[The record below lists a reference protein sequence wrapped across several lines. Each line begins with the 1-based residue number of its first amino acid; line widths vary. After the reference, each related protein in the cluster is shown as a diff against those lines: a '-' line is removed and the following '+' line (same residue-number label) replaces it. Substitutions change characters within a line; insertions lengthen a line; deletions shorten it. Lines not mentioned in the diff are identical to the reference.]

1 MWTCLNLY
9 KLLVLFDSKSTY
21 RPNILS
27 PWYYFFL
34 RSEIGIFNN
43 FVKTVDLVKN
53 TGTWTRRQSL
63 STGTLHTSSSLIQ
76 WNIEVC
82 FLHYSLLI
90 QSLSCIKCFNWEGL
104 PFWNR
109 EKERTGSTFL
119 NLLQG
124 NSLHLFSSLGISCS
138 ETAIEQVEFSLLPLS
153 SISLIPIHE
162 GDLLLVCSSKC
173 WNSLLKRYLDE
184 LYSVTPYHWQNI
196 LV

>member
-43 FVKTVDLVKN
+43 FVKTVGLVKN

-119 NLLQG
+119 NLLQPPSFFLIRNKLLRNCHWTG
-124 NSLHLFSSLGISCS
+124 WVFFIAPFLNIFNSDSRGQFASCLF
-138 ETAIEQVEFSLLPLS
+138 
-153 SISLIPIHE
+153 
-162 GDLLLVCSSKC
+162 
-173 WNSLLKRYLDE
+173 
-184 LYSVTPYHWQNI
+184 
-196 LV
+196 